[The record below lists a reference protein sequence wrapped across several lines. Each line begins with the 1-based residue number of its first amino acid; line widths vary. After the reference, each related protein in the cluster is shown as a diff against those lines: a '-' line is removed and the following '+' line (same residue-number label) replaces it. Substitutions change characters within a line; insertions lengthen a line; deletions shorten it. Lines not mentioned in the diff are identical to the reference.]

1 MELILIQEIKLAK
14 LQQTVMDELDL
25 DSMKL
30 SPVK

>member
-1 MELILIQEIKLAK
+1 MELILIQKIKLAK
-14 LQQTVMDELDL
+14 LQQTVLDELDL